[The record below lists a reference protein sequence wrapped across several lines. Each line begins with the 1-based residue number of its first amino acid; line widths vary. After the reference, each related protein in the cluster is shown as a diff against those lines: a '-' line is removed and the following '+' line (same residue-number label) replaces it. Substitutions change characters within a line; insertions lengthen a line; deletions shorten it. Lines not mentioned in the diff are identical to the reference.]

1 LPAIIRDRSS
11 NSLIAKRCPHES
23 KSKNRSK
30 YASQR
35 HETTKEAMPENSFLS
50 QMKTPMIIN
59 DDPNYVENLIKYGQK
74 PNKKPLAPRSQLTLL
89 NKQNNRKRHSQKLTK
104 IPDKVLQSSVSTKL
118 VAENKELN
126 IEQVLSLAQNND
138 KTSS

>member
-1 LPAIIRDRSS
+1 
-11 NSLIAKRCPHES
+11 
-23 KSKNRSK
+23 
-30 YASQR
+30 
-35 HETTKEAMPENSFLS
+35 MPENSFLS